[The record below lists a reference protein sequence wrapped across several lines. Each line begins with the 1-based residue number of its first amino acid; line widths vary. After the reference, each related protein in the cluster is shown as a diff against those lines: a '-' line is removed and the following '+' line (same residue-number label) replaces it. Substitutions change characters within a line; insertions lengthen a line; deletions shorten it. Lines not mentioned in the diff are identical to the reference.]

1 MELHDLT
8 GALILLGYYLFVC
21 VVIPAPIKYWTP
33 VPREVV
39 RKIQHVGYSMSV
51 FLLLHL
57 FSTWYAAVAVC
68 IAVGLIGYPVLYFI
82 EKKKWYGRAFADRA
96 KRGGEFRSSLITM
109 QLTIVLL
116 ITVFW
121 GAFGNRWAP
130 VIGVAVTGWG
140 FGDAAAALV
149 GKAWGKRRVLLRWVD
164 QAKTFEGTAAMIGVG
179 GLAFFLAL
187 LFYAGLPWH
196 QSLVITFVVA
206 PVAGVVEL
214 MSRRGTD
221 TITVPIAAAFT
232 IIPLMRLFA
241 VIGW

>member
-1 MELHDLT
+1 MELHDLFS
-8 GALILLGYYLFVC
+8 ALILLGYYLVVC
-21 VVIPAPIKYWTP
+21 AVIPAAIKYWTR
-33 VPREVV
+33 VPSEVI
-39 RKIQHVGYSMSV
+39 RKVQHVGYSMSV

-57 FSTWYAAVAVC
+57 FSTWYVAVAVC
-68 IAVGLIGYPVLYFI
+68 IAVGLIGYPVLSLI
-82 EKKKWYGRAFADRA
+82 ETRKWYGRAFADRA
-96 KRGGEFRSSLITM
+96 SRGGEFRSSLVTM

-149 GKAWGKRRVLLRWVD
+149 GKAWGRRRVLLRWVD
-164 QAKTFEGTAAMIGVG
+164 QAKTFEGTAAMIGVS

-187 LFYAGLPWH
+187 LFYAGLPWY
-196 QSLVITFVVA
+196 QSLVIALVVA

-232 IIPLMRLFA
+232 IIPLMSLFA